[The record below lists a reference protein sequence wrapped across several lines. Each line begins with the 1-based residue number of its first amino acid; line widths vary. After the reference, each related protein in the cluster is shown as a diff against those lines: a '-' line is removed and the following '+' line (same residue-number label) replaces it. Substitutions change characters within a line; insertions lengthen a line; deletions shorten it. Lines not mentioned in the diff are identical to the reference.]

1 MRISMIAVGERMPK
15 WLQTGFDDYCSRLP
29 REWRLQLI
37 EIVPA
42 KRGKTSTSRQ
52 WLQQEAERILAK
64 LPATAQAIALD
75 NRGSQWSTEQL
86 AEQISHWR
94 QDSSEIAFI
103 IGGPDGLNERVLQRC
118 QQRWSLS
125 KLTFP
130 HMLVRTLIAEQLY
143 RAWSILCNHP
153 YHRA

>member
-1 MRISMIAVGERMPK
+1 MPK
-15 WLQTGFDDYCSRLP
+15 WLQTGFDDYWARLP

-37 EIVPA
+37 EIPPA
-42 KRGKTSTSRQ
+42 KRGKTSSPRQ

-64 LPATAQAIALD
+64 LPAKAQAVALD
-75 NRGSQWSTEQL
+75 SRGSQWSTEQL
-86 AEQISHWR
+86 AAQLTTWQ
-94 QDSSEIAFI
+94 QDGRELALI
-103 IGGPDGLNERVLQRC
+103 IGGPDGLDDGVLQRC

-130 HMLVRTLIAEQLY
+130 HMLVRILIAEQLY
-143 RAWSILCNHP
+143 RAWSILGNHP